1 MKWSLSQLRKFKSDA
16 FTFREEVQLENVTD
30 RRDILGIKDTVI
42 SGSIIH
48 VSKRFDVDLHIEANV
63 HMIDS
68 RSGEEVIY
76 PLSIDTVEIFDESI
90 ESDSE
95 IDEEDDNLHAV
106 LHEIDL
112 KPIVRELIIVNI
124 PNVYTE
130 SDALPSSSNTDNWK
144 VFRSEEELEKERPVD
159 PRLQKLQ
166 SLFNSDEM
174 ED

>member
-1 MKWSLSQLRKFKSDA
+1 MKWSLSQLRKFKDNA
-16 FTFREEVQLENVTD
+16 FTFNQNIQLEDVTD
-30 RRDILGIKDTVI
+30 RRDIFHIHDIEI
-42 SGSIIH
+42 SGDILHSNR
-48 VSKRFDVDLHIEANV
+48 RFDVNLHIEADV
-63 HMIDS
+63 SMIDS
-68 RSGEEVIY
+68 RSGEPVIY

-95 IDEEDDNLHAV
+95 IDEQDDNLHPV

-112 KPIVRELIIVNI
+112 EPIVRELIIVNI

-130 SDALPSSSNTDNWK
+130 SESLPSSSNTDNWK
-144 VFRSEEELEKERPVD
+144 VFGSEEELEKERPVD

-166 SLFNSDEM
+166 SLFNSDET

>member
-1 MKWSLSQLRKFKSDA
+1 MKWSLSQLRKFKDNA
-16 FTFREEVQLENVTD
+16 FTFNESIQLEDITD
-30 RRDILGIKDTVI
+30 RRDIIEIYNIEI
-42 SGSIIH
+42 SGDILH
-48 VSKRFDVDLHIEANV
+48 GNRRFDVNLHIEADV
-63 HMIDS
+63 DMIDS
-68 RSGEEVIY
+68 RSGDTVNY

-95 IDEEDDNLHAV
+95 IDEQDDTLHAV

-112 KPIVRELIIVNI
+112 EPIVRELIIVNI

-130 SDALPSSSNTDNWK
+130 SESLPSSSNTDNWK
-144 VFRSEEELEKERPVD
+144 VFGSEEELEKERPID

-166 SLFNSDEM
+166 SLFSDET